1 MLAGA
6 IALMA
11 SSTPLV
17 KRCAAQAGVNGNAAT
32 MKREGM
38 HEGTGGMTTGTG
50 ARSPIGS
57 PTSMPK
63 AQGSPD
69 RRPRLRPAS
78 LVYRHLGC
86 AKRLPLLNRNSDHA
100 WRVVAS
106 PSFHNH

>member
-1 MLAGA
+1 
-6 IALMA
+6 
-11 SSTPLV
+11 
-17 KRCAAQAGVNGNAAT
+17 

-100 WRVVAS
+100 WCVVAS
-106 PSFHNH
+106 PNFHDH